1 MAATVAETIPYALVV
16 TDWNDER
23 RLKARARDDGFAGG
37 LADVINTVMS
47 NWRLLP

>member
-23 RLKARARDDGFAGG
+23 GPKARARDDGFAGG

>member
-23 RLKARARDDGFAGG
+23 SPKPRARDNGFAGE
-37 LADVINTVMS
+37 LDDVTGTIKS
-47 NWRLLP
+47 NWRMLP